1 MCDQKTY
8 FPILFPMQKLQSPYL
23 LFLGDAPDQL
33 AAKTATGIAQWRPDW
48 CTGQLRLPDC
58 NADLG
63 LPEQSLAEAYTAGA
77 RTLIVGVA
85 NRGGTVS
92 DLWRDTL
99 LQAVGLGYDIASG
112 LHKPLGDILGLAAA
126 NASALPVLPAAS
138 NASMAAPYRS
148 SLAWS

>member
-1 MCDQKTY
+1 M
-8 FPILFPMQKLQSPYL
+8 IKLQRSYL
-23 LFLGDAPDQL
+23 LFLGDAADQL
-33 AAKTATGIAQWRPDW
+33 AAKTAAGIAQWRPDW

-63 LPEQSLAEAYTAGA
+63 LTDQTLVEARAAGA

-138 NASMAAPYRS
+138 NASIAAP
-148 SLAWS
+148 